1 MLGTGTFFQDS
12 DEGVPDTSLLLLAAA
27 RLREHA
33 KEVAEEQQ
41 YIRGKPKLRP
51 RTPPTPLTP
60 ARGGEDAAVALARV
74 RATSDA
80 RQRWR
85 RRHRRGAPVSEA
97 ELLDL
102 LDTPSEARFRPAPAE
117 ASGDGFARATAK
129 VKAFLTKHI
138 GSELRQLE
146 HPTGRNPFTREILG
160 QTPAD
165 RVAKLAAGEVPNA
178 APWREQVAEWLRLL
192 EL

>member
-1 MLGTGTFFQDS
+1 MA
-12 DEGVPDTSLLLLAAA
+12 EAAEPEQA
-27 RLREHA
+27 QPEEEPPADDEHA
-33 KEVAEEQQ
+33 SKRSRVEESATSAATEA
-41 YIRGKPKLRP
+41 P
-51 RTPPTPLTP
+51 
-60 ARGGEDAAVALARV
+60 DAAGE
-74 RATSDA
+74 
-80 RQRWR
+80 R
-85 RRHRRGAPVSEA
+85 RDRRGAPVSEA